1 MEVKVTHS
9 AVSGSITPPS
19 SKSYAQRAL
28 AIALLCEGES
38 TISNIEMCND
48 TLAAWSCIEA
58 LGAKVTKID
67 ETTLKVEG
75 GMSCDGGLLN
85 IGESGLSSLIFT
97 PLSSL
102 SSSPITIEGH
112 GSILTRP
119 MDLMIEPLKEL
130 GVKIDSNGGYLP
142 ITVSGPIEG
151 GRVSVDGSLSSQFL
165 TGLLIALP
173 SAQRDTTIEVDRA
186 VSKPYIDMTIDILSK
201 FGVEVN
207 HTAYQSFEVKA
218 PQQYIATHYQVE
230 GDWSAASTLLVAGAI
245 AGSVR
250 LENLS
255 QCSKQADVAICEAII
270 AAGATLNQVDGGVE
284 VSRAPLHGFEFDAT
298 QCPDLFPALVAL
310 AAACQG
316 ESRIS
321 GAERLVHKE
330 SHRGLTLQSEYKK
343 LGIEIDFDGED
354 IMVVKGGVIS
364 GGVVSSHNDHRI
376 AMSLAVAAL
385 ISSEDIV
392 IEGAECVAKSYP
404 NFYEDLFSIIK

>member
-1 MEVKVTHS
+1 MDMKVVRS
-9 AVSGSITPPS
+9 AVNGSITPPS

-28 AIALLCEGES
+28 AIALLSQGES
-38 TISNIEMCND
+38 TITNIEMCND
-48 TLAAWSCIEA
+48 TLAAMSCIEA

-75 GMSCDGGLLN
+75 GMSANGGVLN
-85 IGESGLSSLIFT
+85 IGESGLSSRIFT
-97 PLSSL
+97 PLASL
-102 SSSPITIEGH
+102 SSSAITIEGH

-119 MDLMIEPLKEL
+119 MDLMLNPLKEL
-130 GVKIDSNGGYLP
+130 GVKIESNNGYLP

-151 GRVSVDGSLSSQFL
+151 GEVNVDGSLSSQFL

-173 SAQRDTTIEVDRA
+173 SANKDTTIHVDRA
-186 VSKPYIDMTIDILSK
+186 VSKPYIDMTIDCLQS
-201 FGVEVN
+201 FGVEVK
-207 HTAYQSFEVKA
+207 HTAYQEFEVKA
-218 PQQYIATHYQVE
+218 PQQYRATSYQVE

-255 QCSKQADVAICEAII
+255 RSSKQADVAICDAII
-270 AAGATLNQVDGGVE
+270 SAGAHLQERDGGIE
-284 VSRAPLHGFEFDAT
+284 VSKSSLKGFSFDAT

-330 SHRGLTLQSEYKK
+330 SHRGLTLQAEYAK
-343 LGIEIDFDGED
+343 LGIEIGFEGED
-354 IMVVKGGVIS
+354 IMVVKGGEMS
-364 GGVVSSHNDHRI
+364 GGRVYSHNDHRI

-385 ISSEDIV
+385 IAKEDII

-404 NFYEDLFSIIK
+404 NFYDDLFSIMK